1 MRGSPVGSLAV
12 EDAPERSFGGGRA
25 LDDKRVPGP
34 ASRCA
39 LQQAC
44 AALGQQAG
52 LGALA
57 ENLQSMSQDIGTRHR
72 HRRLRAASGHWQ

>member
-1 MRGSPVGSLAV
+1 MLRPNGRSARG
-12 EDAPERSFGGGRA
+12 A
-25 LDDKRVPGP
+25 LDDEHLPGP

-52 LGALA
+52 PGALA
-57 ENLQSMSQDIGTRHR
+57 PLAEKLQSMSRS
-72 HRRLRAASGHWQ
+72 A

>member
-1 MRGSPVGSLAV
+1 MLRPNGRPA
-12 EDAPERSFGGGRA
+12 RRA

-57 ENLQSMSQDIGTRHR
+57 PLAEKLQSMSQDIGTH
-72 HRRLRAASGHWQ
+72 GTGTGG

>member
-1 MRGSPVGSLAV
+1 MGGKLVASVAIYV
-12 EDAPERSFGGGRA
+12 APERSFGAGA
-25 LDDKRVPGP
+25 LDDERVPGP

-52 LGALA
+52 PARSPRSPKTAVDEQIGMIPAFDLG
-57 ENLQSMSQDIGTRHR
+57 NSKSTT
-72 HRRLRAASGHWQ
+72 

>member
-1 MRGSPVGSLAV
+1 LGGKLVASVAIYV
-12 EDAPERSFGGGRA
+12 APERSFGAGG
-25 LDDKRVPGP
+25 LGDKRVPGP

-44 AALGQQAG
+44 AALGQQVG

-57 ENLQSMSQDIGTRHR
+57 PLAEKLQSMSQDIGTH
-72 HRRLRAASGHWQ
+72 GTGTGG

>member
-1 MRGSPVGSLAV
+1 MLRPNGRSARG
-12 EDAPERSFGGGRA
+12 A

-44 AALGQQAG
+44 AALGQQTG

-57 ENLQSMSQDIGTRHR
+57 PLAGKLQSMSQDIGTH
-72 HRRLRAASGHWQ
+72 GTDTGG

>member
-1 MRGSPVGSLAV
+1 MLRPNGRSARG
-12 EDAPERSFGGGRA
+12 A

-44 AALGQQAG
+44 ASLGQQAG

-57 ENLQSMSQDIGTRHR
+57 PLAGKLQSMSQDISTHG
-72 HRRLRAASGHWQ
+72 ASTGG

>member
-1 MRGSPVGSLAV
+1 MLRPNGRSARG
-12 EDAPERSFGGGRA
+12 A
-25 LDDKRVPGP
+25 LDDERVPGP

-52 LGALA
+52 PGALA
-57 ENLQSMSQDIGTRHR
+57 PLAEKLQSMSRS
-72 HRRLRAASGHWQ
+72 A

>member
-1 MRGSPVGSLAV
+1 MLRPNGRSARG
-12 EDAPERSFGGGRA
+12 A

-39 LQQAC
+39 LEQAC

-57 ENLQSMSQDIGTRHR
+57 PLAEKLQSMSQDIGTH
-72 HRRLRAASGHWQ
+72 GTDTGG

>member
-1 MRGSPVGSLAV
+1 MLRPNGRSARG
-12 EDAPERSFGGGRA
+12 A

-52 LGALA
+52 PGALA
-57 ENLQSMSQDIGTRHR
+57 PLAEKPQSMSRS
-72 HRRLRAASGHWQ
+72 A

>member
-1 MRGSPVGSLAV
+1 MLRPNRRPA
-12 EDAPERSFGGGRA
+12 RRA
-25 LDDKRVPGP
+25 LDGKRVPGP

-57 ENLQSMSQDIGTRHR
+57 PLAEKLQSMSQDIGTH
-72 HRRLRAASGHWQ
+72 GTDTGG

>member
-1 MRGSPVGSLAV
+1 MLRSNGRSARG
-12 EDAPERSFGGGRA
+12 A
-25 LDDKRVPGP
+25 LDDKRVPDP

-44 AALGQQAG
+44 AALGQQTG
-52 LGALA
+52 LGALAPLA

>member
-1 MRGSPVGSLAV
+1 MLRPNGRSARG
-12 EDAPERSFGGGRA
+12 
-25 LDDKRVPGP
+25 LDNKCVPGL
-34 ASRCA
+34 ASRGA

-57 ENLQSMSQDIGTRHR
+57 PLGESCSR
-72 HRRLRAASGHWQ
+72 

>member
-1 MRGSPVGSLAV
+1 MLRPNGRSARG
-12 EDAPERSFGGGRA
+12 A
-25 LDDKRVPGP
+25 LDDKRVPDP

-44 AALGQQAG
+44 AALGQQTG

-57 ENLQSMSQDIGTRHR
+57 PLAENLQPMSQDIGTRHR
-72 HRRLRAASGHWQ
+72 HRRLRAASGH

>member
-1 MRGSPVGSLAV
+1 MLRPNGCSARG
-12 EDAPERSFGGGRA
+12 A
-25 LDDKRVPGP
+25 LDDKRAPGP

-57 ENLQSMSQDIGTRHR
+57 PLAEKLQSMSQDIGTH
-72 HRRLRAASGHWQ
+72 GTDTGG

>member
-1 MRGSPVGSLAV
+1 MLRPNGRSARG
-12 EDAPERSFGGGRA
+12 A

-44 AALGQQAG
+44 AALGQLAG
-52 LGALA
+52 LGALAPLA

-72 HRRLRAASGHWQ
+72 RRRLRAASGRWQ